1 MRIFLHLTKEETRRF
16 NLRHVTRGA
25 QGGPRR
31 DQRATLARRRRPPAS
46 TRRRRVQER
55 ARTPDS
61 NPGADP
67 TTSPPPSAVLL
78 PREAMPVLQAHARRE
93 GRSR

>member
-1 MRIFLHLTKEETRRF
+1 MRNFSLLTKTAISWLNF
-16 NLRHVTRGA
+16 SHVTRGA